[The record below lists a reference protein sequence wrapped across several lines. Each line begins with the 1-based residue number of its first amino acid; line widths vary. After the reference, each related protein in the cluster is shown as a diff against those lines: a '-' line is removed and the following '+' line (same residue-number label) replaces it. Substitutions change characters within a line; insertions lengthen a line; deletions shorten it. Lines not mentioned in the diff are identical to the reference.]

1 LSYKLVYTQRA
12 VKDLSR
18 LEPRV
23 KQRIGRTL
31 LRYEKNPL
39 KFAEKLS
46 DSQLGT
52 YRFRI
57 GHFRVV
63 FDMDGDII
71 VILRVGHRKDI
82 CRRS

>member
-1 LSYKLVYTQRA
+1 LSYKLVYTQRP

-31 LRYEKNPL
+31 FRYEKNPL

-46 DSQLGT
+46 DPQLGT

-57 GHFRVV
+57 GDFRVV
-63 FDMDGDII
+63 FDMDGDN
-71 VILRVGHRKDI
+71 ILPPVKK
-82 CRRS
+82 

>member
-12 VKDLSR
+12 IMDISG
-18 LEPRV
+18 LEARA

-39 KFAEKLS
+39 KFAEELS
-46 DSQLGT
+46 DSRLGT
-52 YRFRI
+52 CRFRI
-57 GHFRVV
+57 GDFRVV
-63 FDMDGDII
+63 FDMDGDNI

-82 CRRS
+82 YRRS

>member
-57 GHFRVV
+57 GDFRVV
-63 FDMDGDII
+63 FDMDGDNI
-71 VILRVGHRKDI
+71 VILRVGHRKEI
-82 CRRS
+82 YRRS